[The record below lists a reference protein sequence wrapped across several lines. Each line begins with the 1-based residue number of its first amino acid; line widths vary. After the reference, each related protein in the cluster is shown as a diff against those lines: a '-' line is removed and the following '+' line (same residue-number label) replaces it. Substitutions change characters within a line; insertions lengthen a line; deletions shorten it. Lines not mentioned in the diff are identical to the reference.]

1 MILQYLWVKIM
12 GMTELLVAVELSLFV
27 YSLFQSMFHRHQDM
41 RAEYNDVML
50 VAGVWLTITL
60 VFA

>member
-1 MILQYLWVKIM
+1 MM
-12 GMTELLVAVELSLFV
+12 ELLVAVELALFV
-27 YSLFQSMFHRHQDM
+27 YSLFHSMFHRHQDM